1 MIFSSAGRIDGASDK
16 KVDAFEFFLKM
27 GLGRYPRVDHNV
39 SIGSPM
45 LACRNLTVRPRAGAA
60 SLVHGASASFG
71 GGGLHALIGPSGC
84 GKTTLLKGIL
94 DILPAEGEIFLHGH
108 PLASRDEL
116 LREVAF
122 APQFSIAHGKL
133 TVGESVACALR
144 LYQVVDEAALEA
156 QVGEL
161 LKLVG
166 LEARASTLV
175 EKLSGGQLRRL
186 GLALELTTDPSCLL
200 CDEVTSGLD
209 PRSEDQILAVLRA
222 LVVERGKTVVC
233 VIHNLA
239 KLSQFDTVTVVYEG
253 VVVFQGPLS
262 LMLAHFGVVDALELY
277 GRLNERPR
285 DEWRGLWERSE
296 TKLNAEA
303 EAPTLADAAANAEKV
318 DALGK
323 VDALENPPPV
333 LSGRARP
340 SAWSQL
346 GTLLRRRLRLTLR
359 DRGYMG
365 LLAAITFGFPCLVV
379 IFALGGLPQL
389 HGLSLDQ
396 TGGFLETLEARAHYR
411 EDAVQKATL
420 VSGLII
426 FQVILLCLMGSNNG
440 AREIAAERALY
451 EKERMSGLRPA
462 AYAWSKLIYVAL
474 LGAGQGVWMTL
485 FVKLLCQFP
494 GEWLPQLVVLGAV
507 GASMSVVCLGISAV
521 LQSPD
526 KASLLS
532 IYLVGFQLPLSGV
545 VLALPPALV
554 WAVRPFI
561 ATYWGW
567 AGYLMSMTASRFYD
581 AVVMLDK
588 GWLSSP
594 AAAVA
599 VLGAHLFAGAIL
611 LFWGCQ
617 RKRWP

>member
-1 MIFSSAGRIDGASDK
+1 
-16 KVDAFEFFLKM
+16 
-27 GLGRYPRVDHNV
+27 
-39 SIGSPM
+39 M
-45 LACRNLTVRPRAGAA
+45 LACHNLTVRPRPGAA
-60 SLVHGASASFG
+60 PLVHAATARFGA
-71 GGGLHALIGPSGC
+71 GGLHALIGPSGC

-94 DILPAEGEIFLHGH
+94 DILPSEGEILLHGR
-108 PLASRDEL
+108 PLESRDAL

-133 TVGESVACALR
+133 TVAESVACALK
-144 LYQVVDEAALEA
+144 LYQSVDDATVAARI
-156 QVGEL
+156 GEL
-161 LKLVG
+161 LQLVG
-166 LEARASTLV
+166 LAERGGTLV

-186 GLALELTTDPSCLL
+186 GLALELTTDPTCLL

-222 LVVERGKTVVC
+222 LVEERAKTVVC

-253 VVVFQGPLS
+253 AVVFQGALAA
-262 LMLAHFGVVDALELY
+262 MLAHFGIGDALELY
-277 GRLNERPR
+277 DRLSEQTRAHWQERWVEHGGRWNGDHETLLTPARSAVRERPS
-285 DEWRGLWERSE
+285 LF
-296 TKLNAEA
+296 
-303 EAPTLADAAANAEKV
+303 
-318 DALGK
+318 
-323 VDALENPPPV
+323 
-333 LSGRARP
+333 
-340 SAWSQL
+340 SQL
-346 GTLLRRRLRLTLR
+346 GTLLGRRLRLMWR
-359 DRGYMG
+359 DRGYVV
-365 LLAAITFGFPCLVV
+365 LTLAITFGFPCLVV
-379 IFALGGLPQL
+379 IFALGGLPQMR
-389 HGLSLDQ
+389 GLSLDQ
-396 TGGFLETLEARAHYR
+396 GGGFLETLQARAAYR
-411 EDAVQKATL
+411 QSAAETATL

-440 AREIAAERALY
+440 AREIAGERALY

-474 LGAGQGVWMTL
+474 LGAGQGAWMTV
-485 FVKLLCQFP
+485 FVKVLCQFP
-494 GEWLPQLVVLGAV
+494 GEWGAQLAVLSAV
-507 GASMSVVCLGISAV
+507 GASMSVVCLGLSAV

-567 AGYLMSMTASRFYD
+567 AGYLMAMTESRFYD

-594 AAAVA
+594 AGAVA
-599 VLGAHLFAGAIL
+599 VLGAHLAIGATL

>member
-1 MIFSSAGRIDGASDK
+1 
-16 KVDAFEFFLKM
+16 
-27 GLGRYPRVDHNV
+27 
-39 SIGSPM
+39 M
-45 LACRNLTVRPRAGAA
+45 LACRNLTVRPRLGAA

-71 GGGLHALIGPSGC
+71 TGGLHALIGPSGC

-94 DILPAEGEIFLHGH
+94 DILPSEGEILLHGR
-108 PLASRDEL
+108 PLVSRDAL

-133 TVGESVACALR
+133 TVAESVACALR
-144 LYQVVDEAALEA
+144 LYQTVDDATVEARI
-156 QVGEL
+156 GEL

-166 LEARASTLV
+166 LAERGGTLV

-186 GLALELTTDPSCLL
+186 GLALELTTDPACLL

-222 LVVERGKTVVC
+222 LVAERGKTVVC

-239 KLSQFDTVTVVYEG
+239 KLSQFDTVTVVSEG
-253 VVVFQGPLS
+253 SVVFQGALPA
-262 LMLAHFGVVDALELY
+262 MLAHFGITDALELY
-277 GRLNERPR
+277 DRLSEQPREHWQGRWAESERVFLR
-285 DEWRGLWERSE
+285 AE
-296 TKLNAEA
+296 TAGTPPSPPEA
-303 EAPTLADAAANAEKV
+303 RV
-318 DALGK
+318 
-323 VDALENPPPV
+323 
-333 LSGRARP
+333 RP
-340 SAWSQL
+340 SAMSQL
-346 GTLLRRRLRLTLR
+346 GTLLKRRLRLMLR
-359 DRGYMG
+359 DRGYVA
-365 LLAAITFGFPCLVV
+365 LTLAITFGFPCLVV
-379 IFALGGLPQL
+379 IFALGGLPQMK
-389 HGLSLDQ
+389 GLALDQ
-396 TGGFLETLEARAHYR
+396 AGGFLETLQARASYR
-411 EDAVQKATL
+411 QSAAETATL

-440 AREIAAERALY
+440 AREIAAERGLY
-451 EKERMSGLRPA
+451 EKERMSGLRPS

-474 LGAGQGVWMTL
+474 LGAGQGAWMTV

-494 GEWLPQLVVLGAV
+494 GEWAPQLMVLSAV
-507 GASMSVVCLGISAV
+507 GASMSVVCLGLSAV

-554 WAVRPFI
+554 WTVRPFI

-567 AGYLMSMTASRFYD
+567 AGYLMAMTESRFYD

-588 GWLSSP
+588 GWLSPP
-594 AAAVA
+594 AGAVA
-599 VLGAHLFAGAIL
+599 VLGAHLAVGAAL